1 MNKIYIDGV
10 IVVEGKS
17 DVSYL
22 SSFVDSLFFITNGYD
37 INDEKIEFLI
47 NVSKKNKIYV
57 LTDNDEAGTQIKNRI
72 KSKINGVITLKT
84 PRIARKNYKKFGVA
98 ETEQNEIIKILK
110 PFYSSDK
117 NDENYHDYNL
127 SKLISLSK
135 DPEKTREEI
144 IKNYRLIK
152 GNNKSLE
159 NQLKMLKVDP
169 KDLIEKY
176 GN

>member
-1 MNKIYIDGV
+1 MDKIYIDGV

-22 SSFVDSLFFITNGYD
+22 SSFVDSLFFITNGFD

-57 LTDNDEAGTQIKNRI
+57 LTDNDEAGAQIENHI
-72 KSKINGVITLKT
+72 KSKINGVIALKT
-84 PRIARKNYKKFGVA
+84 PRIVRKNYKKCGVA
-98 ETEQNEIIKILK
+98 ETEQKEIIKILK
-110 PFYSSDK
+110 PFSSSDK
-117 NDENYHDYNL
+117 NDENYQDYNL

-135 DPEKTREEI
+135 DPVKTREEI
-144 IKNYRLIK
+144 IKNYRLII

-169 KDLIEKY
+169 KELIEKY